1 MTVQVLTENK
11 SKAVLLA
18 ALTTDPSRVRLY
30 DPSFV
35 AERRFT
41 GSDIKPGER
50 FPVVMDHPLRRRF
63 AQVVRTPSGAF
74 KVL

>member
-18 ALTTDPSRVRLY
+18 ALTTAPQSVRLY

-41 GSDIKPGER
+41 GADIKPGER
-50 FPVVMDHPLRRRF
+50 FPVVMDHPRRNRF
-63 AQVVRTPSGAF
+63 AEIIRTPSGLF